1 MLFAFVS
8 QRYLQGSLLVT
19 TNLAFADWGKVFGNA
34 LSVGPLLD
42 RLTHRCHIVEFKGES
57 YRFRQSLE
65 RQHQLAALGRE
76 ALSGLNPTAEEIP

>member
-1 MLFAFVS
+1 MLFTFVS

-19 TNLAFADWGKVFGNA
+19 TNLAFADWGEVFGNA

-65 RQHQLAALGRE
+65 RQHQLADLGRE
-76 ALSGLNPTAEEIP
+76 ALSGLNPNAEEIP